1 MMLRRLLS
9 AFGIYCCS
17 TGLWL
22 ISAARRTKAIRRDL
36 QKRSIAHLNRS
47 QCVWANCSIEKA
59 KVAAKRRLLLSCL
72 FIWGGRVRHW
82 THNIGWKRE
91 KKNKTE
97 TEWDRGLLLSPC
109 EGCKFETD
117 ALRDLHAIIS
127 KRKQQQKYRKHVRP
141 LPSHCGCPEKGPIGK
156 FHAID
161 SVAAHFHLY
170 SAAGN
175 GSVCDA
181 RIGEI
186 ADAFG
191 VKWSSTI
198 GNCGHLIVHIVACRA
213 QKSEEIIFFD
223 FGARVPLYDLIQCEI
238 YCDEP
243 FKQPI
248 HGRQPTFNSSFS
260 NISWSGRPLSAIFQW
275 SNHASICW
283 LVLMVSHG
291 VLQVPA
297 PSTHSQNTN
306 ERQKKSIFF
315 ISLPTT
321 NENYSEFRRLF
332 FRAST
337 GRTEPGIVR
346 RRKQVKIYKFFVY
359 LRGA

>member
-36 QKRSIAHLNRS
+36 QKRSIAHLNRL
-47 QCVWANCSIEKA
+47 QCVCKLQHRKGESSSQTATIVILSVHLGWKGPSLNTQYRMKTRKEKQNRNRMRSWLTFIALRRLQIRNRRATRSPCDHLKA
-59 KVAAKRRLLLSCL
+59 KTTTKIQKTCATIAIALRLPRKRSDWKVSRNRFGCGSFSFIFSGWQWFCVRRAHWWNRWRIWRKVVVDNRQLRSPHCSHCRLSSPKKRR
-72 FIWGGRVRHW
+72 
-82 THNIGWKRE
+82 N
-91 KKNKTE
+91 N
-97 TEWDRGLLLSPC
+97 
-109 EGCKFETD
+109 
-117 ALRDLHAIIS
+117 
-127 KRKQQQKYRKHVRP
+127 
-141 LPSHCGCPEKGPIGK
+141 
-156 FHAID
+156 
-161 SVAAHFHLY
+161 
-170 SAAGN
+170 
-175 GSVCDA
+175 
-181 RIGEI
+181 
-186 ADAFG
+186 
-191 VKWSSTI
+191 
-198 GNCGHLIVHIVACRA
+198 
-213 QKSEEIIFFD
+213 FFD